1 MCGCVTCLVWCYIL
15 MVQNADHRCCLMKV
29 LHCFSSVENAVYTQ
43 QQAAPDTGYQ
53 QQQQYNNMQQQPAAG
68 YQSHDAP
75 PPIPLPNENH
85 YNKPTA
91 NTLAAEEAELNF
103 ENGPLTFESSALKQ
117 QQQHEQSG
125 KPNHSDGKNVGQGSF
140 SSSLLQCD
148 AMYLIRG
155 NQIIVFQESLIYI

>member
-1 MCGCVTCLVWCYIL
+1 
-15 MVQNADHRCCLMKV
+15 MVQNADQRCCLMNV

-53 QQQQYNNMQQQPAAG
+53 QQQYNNMQQQPAAA

-75 PPIPLPNENH
+75 QPIPLPNENQ
-85 YNKPTA
+85 YNKPAA

-125 KPNHSDGKNVGQGSF
+125 KPSHSDGKNAENGSF

-148 AMYLIRG
+148 AMYSIKC
-155 NQIIVFQESLIYI
+155 NQIIVFQESLIIYIYIYILSNIYKRI